1 MPDKDLL
8 SKYPRTKAFLEKTG
22 MTLDQAFIWI
32 ELELEKRI
40 R

>member
-1 MPDKDLL
+1 MIDKEFL

-22 MTLDQAFIWI
+22 FTLEQAFIWI
-32 ELELEKRI
+32 EQELEKRE

>member
-1 MPDKDLL
+1 MDW
-8 SKYPRTKAFLEKTG
+8 SKYPRVKKIMDETG

-32 ELELEKRI
+32 EQELEKRV